1 MEWIHRWTR
10 GALFMT
16 VRHGP
21 LRRNER
27 EELVAYIHGIDPE
40 GELAHILVHQRGSSI
55 RFSGRLGT
63 HNVSPS
69 NSSDLEKWVREA
81 KIVWELD
88 ETIGVPRS
96 WTNTSETL
104 ERIETMRL
112 KAMQKKKDL
121 EALRELQA

>member
-1 MEWIHRWTR
+1 MERIHQRTK
-10 GALFMT
+10 GALVMT
-16 VRHGP
+16 VRRGP

-55 RFSGRLGT
+55 RFSGRLGA

-69 NSSDLEKWVREA
+69 NSSDLEKWVKEA

-104 ERIETMRL
+104 ERIETMRV

>member
-1 MEWIHRWTR
+1 M
-10 GALFMT
+10 A
-16 VRHGP
+16 VRRGP

-55 RFSGRLGT
+55 RFSGRLGA

-69 NSSDLEKWVREA
+69 NSSDLEKWVQEA

-96 WTNTSETL
+96 WTNTSEIL
-104 ERIETMRL
+104 EKIETMKV
-112 KAMQKKKDL
+112 KALQKKKDL
-121 EALRELQA
+121 EVLREIQA

>member
-1 MEWIHRWTR
+1 M
-10 GALFMT
+10 A
-16 VRHGP
+16 VRRGP

-55 RFSGRLGT
+55 RFSGRLGA
-63 HNVSPS
+63 HNVSPL
-69 NSSDLEKWVREA
+69 NSSDLEKWVQEA

-104 ERIETMRL
+104 EKNRDNEGEGIAKEEGPEGFMRNPSIVSL
-112 KAMQKKKDL
+112 PAGMFTDYD
-121 EALRELQA
+121 

>member
-1 MEWIHRWTR
+1 M
-10 GALFMT
+10 
-16 VRHGP
+16 
-21 LRRNER
+21 
-27 EELVAYIHGIDPE
+27 
-40 GELAHILVHQRGSSI
+40 
-55 RFSGRLGT
+55 
-63 HNVSPS
+63 
-69 NSSDLEKWVREA
+69 EKWIKEA

-104 ERIETMRL
+104 EKIETMKV

>member
-1 MEWIHRWTR
+1 M
-10 GALFMT
+10 A
-16 VRHGP
+16 VRRGP

-55 RFSGRLGT
+55 RFSDRPGA

-69 NSSDLEKWVREA
+69 NSSDLEKWVQEA

-88 ETIGVPRS
+88 EIIGIPRS
-96 WTNTSETL
+96 WTNTPETL
-104 ERIETMRL
+104 EKIEMVRV
-112 KAMQKKKDL
+112 KAMQKKNSL

>member
-1 MEWIHRWTR
+1 MIS
-10 GALFMT
+10 FMA
-16 VRHGP
+16 VRHGA
-21 LRRNER
+21 LRRTER

-69 NSSDLEKWVREA
+69 NSSDLEKWVKEA

-88 ETIGVPRS
+88 ETIGVLRS

-104 ERIETMRL
+104 ERIETMRVQ
-112 KAMQKKKDL
+112 AIQKKKDL